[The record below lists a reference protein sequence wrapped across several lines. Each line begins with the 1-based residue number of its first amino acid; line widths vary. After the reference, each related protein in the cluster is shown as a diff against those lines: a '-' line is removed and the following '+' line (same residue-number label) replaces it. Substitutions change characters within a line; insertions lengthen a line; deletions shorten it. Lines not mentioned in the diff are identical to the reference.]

1 MSDVDRCDDHGSW
14 NEIDLARRSDGRHGD
29 DHVNDYDGGRMNV
42 VCLDDRFAIFLK
54 TSGFS
59 NFIKLDVEEVEQ
71 FAKVLN

>member
-42 VCLDDRFAIFLK
+42 DCLDDRVAIFLK
-54 TSGFS
+54 TSGTLVFDYK
-59 NFIKLDVEEVEQ
+59 ILIYKMRC
-71 FAKVLN
+71 